1 MWNVFVS
8 LFVCYTHNM
17 PQIHSFT
24 ASPFGSRCFGHQ
36 EPRCC
41 ALKLDS
47 KSRRIRCC
55 NTAAN
60 KKTSLDTSASISIL
74 HQLNVQVVHSYAR
87 TLAFVLC
94 NPTIPRAESVHKEVS
109 WLGLN
114 LLRYTDAKHHCW
126 MPHLAKKNGGPV
138 GPWWCKPGRPQ
149 DAHSQLTPGQV
160 PASRGC
166 TVEADGSTAPQG
178 TNKILPA
185 PTGSSCTL
193 RWSCHYF
200 LHTILVLIWSS
211 HSYSSKLR
219 GIVWHSLAGAGKQ
232 TPAID
237 DHMSSAAQLWAWQ
250 DENKSALCPV
260 LRLKWAV
267 HGHLDFVDIH
277 DHWRWTTS
285 NNIQNYAKESQ

>member
-126 MPHLAKKNGGPV
+126 MPHLAKKTV
-138 GPWWCKPGRPQ
+138 GLLAPDDASQ
-149 DAHSQLTPGQV
+149 DALKMP
-160 PASRGC
+160 
-166 TVEADGSTAPQG
+166 TVSWPRAKFQHREAAQSKRMAARHH
-178 TNKILPA
+178 KA
-185 PTGSSCTL
+185 PTKSCRHQL
-193 RWSCHYF
+193 DPAAHCDGLAIIFCIR
-200 LHTILVLIWSS
+200 
-211 HSYSSKLR
+211 
-219 GIVWHSLAGAGKQ
+219 SLFWFG
-232 TPAID
+232 PAI
-237 DHMSSAAQLWAWQ
+237 H
-250 DENKSALCPV
+250 
-260 LRLKWAV
+260 
-267 HGHLDFVDIH
+267 IH
-277 DHWRWTTS
+277 RNWE
-285 NNIQNYAKESQ
+285 A

>member
-126 MPHLAKKNGGPV
+126 MPHLAKKKRWACWPLMMQARTPSRCPQSADPGPSSSIA
-138 GPWWCKPGRPQ
+138 RL
-149 DAHSQLTPGQV
+149 HSRSGWQHGTTRHQQNL
-160 PASRGC
+160 A
-166 TVEADGSTAPQG
+166 G
-178 TNKILPA
+178 TNWIQ
-185 PTGSSCTL
+185 
-193 RWSCHYF
+193 
-200 LHTILVLIWSS
+200 LHTAMVLPLFSAYDPCFDLVQPFIFIETER
-211 HSYSSKLR
+211 HSM
-219 GIVWHSLAGAGKQ
+219 A
-232 TPAID
+232 
-237 DHMSSAAQLWAWQ
+237 
-250 DENKSALCPV
+250 
-260 LRLKWAV
+260 
-267 HGHLDFVDIH
+267 
-277 DHWRWTTS
+277 
-285 NNIQNYAKESQ
+285 